1 MKKIILVFMT
11 MSLLLF
17 YAFPA
22 AAVENE
28 ERKWQDETIYS
39 ILVDRFNNGDNANDY
54 EVNTKDPQAYHGGD
68 FEGIIKQLDYIK
80 EMGFTT
86 ILLSPV
92 FDNGSKGYHGY
103 WTHDFTKPEEH
114 FGTMETFKRLVDEVH
129 NRDMKIMLDI
139 VVNQVG
145 PNHPWLSDTTKSD
158 WFQKETDIKNG
169 DNQEELG
176 NSWLDGL
183 PELNHENPEVRQ
195 YLLDAAKWWIEEGKI
210 DGYRVNHVQK
220 VPADFLKEFS
230 EEVKGVKEDF
240 YLLGEVRSKD
250 PTSIVEYEDLG
261 LDGFLDYPSNENV
274 RAAFA
279 QPDQT
284 MAGLFTAL
292 EEKENLYKNP
302 GLVTKFMDNHD
313 TSRFTRDA
321 VVLNEHPGARWK
333 MALTYLYTTPGIPI
347 VFYGSEIALDGGE
360 TPENFGQ
367 MNFLTDKE
375 LVDYLSQLGEIRG
388 KNPSLARGS
397 FELLQEQDG
406 MAVFKREYEDE
417 ISVIAINNTSGTK
430 NVTIP
435 AEDLKD
441 DMELRGLLA
450 GDLIRSKEGGYDLV
464 LDREEAEIY
473 VLSEKTGINI
483 AYLTAMLVVVV
494 LFILF
499 IILLKKRA
507 KRGITNS

>member
-1 MKKIILVFMT
+1 MKKTILVFMT

-17 YAFPA
+17 IAFPA
-22 AAVENE
+22 AAVERE

-39 ILVDRFNNGDNANDY
+39 IMIDRFNNGDNTNDF

-80 EMGFTT
+80 DMGFTT

-103 WTHDFTKPEEH
+103 WIHDFTKLEEH

-129 NRDMKIMLDI
+129 DRDMKIILDF
-139 VVNQVG
+139 VVDQVG
-145 PNHPWLSDTTKSD
+145 PEHPWLDDSSKSD
-158 WFQKETDIKNG
+158 WFKNNR
-169 DNQEELG
+169 DNKVELE
-176 NSWLDGL
+176 NQWLTGL
-183 PELNHENPEVRQ
+183 PDLNHENPEVRE
-195 YLLDAAKWWIEEGKI
+195 YLLDAANWWIEEGKI
-210 DGYRVNHVQK
+210 DGYRLNHVGH

-230 EEVKGVKEDF
+230 EEVKAVKEDF
-240 YLLGEVRSKD
+240 YLLGEVRSND
-250 PTSIVEYEDLG
+250 TYSIVEYEAAG
-261 LDGFLDYPSNENV
+261 IDGFADYPSNENL

-279 QPDQT
+279 QPDQS
-284 MAGLFTAL
+284 MAGLFSAL
-292 EEKENLYKNP
+292 EEKESLYQNP
-302 GLVTKFMDNHD
+302 SLITTFMDNHD

-321 VVLNEHPGARWK
+321 VVLNEHPGARWR

-360 TPENFGQ
+360 APENFGQ
-367 MNFLTDKE
+367 MNFMTDKE
-375 LVDYLSQLGEIRG
+375 LVDYISQLGEIRG

-397 FELLQEQDG
+397 FELLHEQDG

-430 NVTIP
+430 NVTVP
-435 AEDLKD
+435 ADDLKD
-441 DMELRGLLA
+441 NMELRGLLA
-450 GDLIRSKEGGYDLV
+450 GDLVRSNEGSYHLV

-473 VLSEKTGINI
+473 VLSERTGINI
-483 AYLTAMLVVVV
+483 AYLSAMLVVVL
-494 LFILF
+494 LFIIF
-499 IILLKKRA
+499 IILLKRRA
-507 KRGITNS
+507 KRGTANS